1 MSQLASEST
10 VKVCNSL
17 RPSTLDALSELRAW
31 RELRKSQIIGS
42 AQRALVIISIVTAVA
57 VSSHLLLT
65 EMSAAGNNSAT
76 IIEGR

>member
-31 RELRKSQIIGS
+31 RELRKSQIIGN
-42 AQRALVIISIVTAVA
+42 AQRALVIVSIVVA
-57 VSSHLLLT
+57 SMVSAHLLLN
-65 EMSAAGNNSAT
+65 EMSAAGDNSVT